1 MKTFLEMASN
11 PMSLSLNK
19 ECITCLSTQ
28 KLSKTLIALFI
39 TTSLTACGGGGG
51 GGTTTTPVIPV
62 NNSLIPI
69 TYPPF
74 PVSTISG
81 TKEQQTV
88 INAQA
93 AWDLGYKG
101 QGITIGVVDS
111 GVNPN
116 HIEFYDDNGNTRI
129 NWSDGK
135 SIEYILSSDS
145 IVYTSDYRDIDSP
158 DYHGTHVSSIA
169 LGREYGVAPEATLLP
184 VNVFLDNST
193 AYNIAIH
200 EGANYI
206 ASKAP
211 IVNASISGMVN
222 LTTTGSANSE
232 LNAYLNTLQS
242 YDVALVN
249 AAGNG
254 GIDGIGDP
262 VGAEHFINYST
273 AQNLAIQAGIE
284 NQVLSAIALN
294 DSGSIASFSN
304 YPGSCS
310 DVTGSPD
317 IACDST
323 VMSAIQ
329 NTFISVPGVSIEAA
343 YGGDTTSTV
352 EYSGTSMA
360 TPVVSGSLAVL
371 LSGWNQLTIQQ
382 AVDILKTS
390 ADKTDYS
397 NPLNIS
403 KLGYTTDFSNPATY
417 GVGLLDLQAAMTPLG
432 TLKSS
437 SSTTTSYNL
446 GESSVTIPSSLSG
459 LASLSSLK
467 SVAYFDDYNR
477 DFLVDITPAIQIDKT
492 PISWNRFWANAQ
504 SGVNTKTNIAD
515 LTISANFDYN
525 QANSL
530 KKIALYNDTSSVLYA
545 QNSSA
550 NFIQSQFSPLTNHF
564 YSNNQRDFGNTF
576 AFKQALTPTLS
587 IFSSLQEKET
597 PTLVG
602 INENKS
608 LAKTQSVGLNY
619 LVTPHISLNLASQL
633 RDEQDS
639 LMGIQGSGAF
649 SFGKSNVSQI
659 NTLALQYSHNG
670 THIFGQIQNG
680 QLLESHLSN
689 GSYINVKNAEL
700 GQLKLGIM
708 RELGI
713 NTSWGLQ
720 TYNYNTLLQ
729 SNINLTLPTGM
740 SADGA
745 VESQT
750 VSFKQKSSLNPDTI
764 ELFVHLK
771 TSKQS
776 QLQLNAINNPDDS
789 GVGIGLYQTF

>member
-1 MKTFLEMASN
+1 MARN

-19 ECITCLSTQ
+19 ECITCLSKQ

-62 NNSLIPI
+62 NNSLIPV

-145 IVYTSDYRDIDSP
+145 IVYTNDYRDIDSP

-222 LTTTGSANSE
+222 LTTTGGANSE

-390 ADKTDYS
+390 ANNTGVYS
-397 NPLNIS
+397 
-403 KLGYTTDFSNPATY
+403 DPATY

-459 LASLSSLK
+459 LSSLSALK

-477 DFLVDITPAIQIDKT
+477 DFLVDITPAIQIEKT
-492 PISWNRFWANAQ
+492 PISWNRFWANSQ
-504 SGVNTKTNIAD
+504 PGLNTETNFAN
-515 LTISANFDYN
+515 LTISANFDYHK
-525 QANSL
+525 ANSL
-530 KKIALYNDTSSVLYA
+530 KNFALYNDKSSILYA
-545 QNSSA
+545 QNSSS
-550 NFIQSQFSPLTNHF
+550 NFIQSQFAPLTKHF
-564 YSNNQRDFGNTF
+564 YANNQQDFGNTF
-576 AFKQALTPTLS
+576 AFTQALTANLS

-597 PTLVG
+597 PTRVG
-602 INENKS
+602 INETKS
-608 LAKTQSVGLNY
+608 LAKLQSVGLNY
-619 LVTPHISLNLASQL
+619 QVTPHIALNLTSQL

-639 LMGIQGSGAF
+639 LLGMQGSGAF
-649 SFGKSNVSQI
+649 SFGESNLSQI
-659 NTLALQYSHNG
+659 NTFALQYSHNG
-670 THIFGQIQNG
+670 MHIFGQIQNG
-680 QLLESHLSN
+680 QLLESNLSN

-708 RELGI
+708 RAVG
-713 NTSWGLQ
+713 NNSSWGLQ
-720 TYNYNTLLQ
+720 TYNYNTLLH
-729 SNINLTLPTGM
+729 SDINLTLPTGM
-740 SADGA
+740 SADGT

-750 VSFKQKSSLNPDTI
+750 VSFKQKRNLNPDTI

-789 GVGIGLYQTF
+789 GVGISLYQTF